1 MPDASDKR
9 TQLAMAFGIA
19 EPAERA
25 LVAALSPDGRQW
37 TAFGWYALVQGLMA
51 LPAGLLAGWLWD
63 RGADGAA
70 AAFAVTAALA
80 AVAAGLLAVGG
91 RRRAVPSA

>member
-1 MPDASDKR
+1 
-9 TQLAMAFGIA
+9 
-19 EPAERA
+19 
-25 LVAALSPDGRQW
+25 
-37 TAFGWYALVQGLMA
+37 MA

-70 AAFAVTAALA
+70 TAFAVTAALA
-80 AVAAGLLAVGG
+80 SVAAGLLAVGG